1 MRKRRK
7 CRGADVYFELRDA
20 SELTYGNNDEYG
32 VDEYMNFTSN
42 GMTNNEKIDSEDY
55 YNEFLDENE
64 TEDDYA
70 Y

>member
-1 MRKRRK
+1 M
-7 CRGADVYFELRDA
+7 YFELRDA